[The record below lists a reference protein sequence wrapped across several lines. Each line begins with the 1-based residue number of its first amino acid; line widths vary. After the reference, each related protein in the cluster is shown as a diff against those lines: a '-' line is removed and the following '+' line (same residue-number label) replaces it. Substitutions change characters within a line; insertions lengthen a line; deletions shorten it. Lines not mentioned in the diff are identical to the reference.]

1 MDRDEEIKNE
11 FIEMAEEERNS
22 LLRDIHRLITAILP
36 IARQELENATNTFI
50 DMARQMDIPFNA
62 DRAME
67 GVIDEYTKRLIDL
80 NTELE
85 NLEISE
91 AALLKGTVIDKAQ
104 EIVPLIEP
112 SITKAKTN
120 LFNSNKN
127 NFLNASK
134 QKEDVE
140 SKIANKKIQRMYLQG
155 KLDSTWKR
163 SEKTKLAEEINSLD
177 IELNSLENQ
186 LSKLVF
192 KEEVSI
198 QKNNEKMPAM
208 PHNTKIQAG
217 QEQDGQEPNDD
228 ETR

>member
-22 LLRDIHRLITAILP
+22 LLRYIHRLITVILP
-36 IARQELENATNTFI
+36 TARQELENATSIFT

-62 DRAME
+62 NRDME
-67 GVIDEYTKRLIDL
+67 GVIDEYTKRLIAL

-91 AALLKGTVIDKAQ
+91 EVLLKGSVIDKAQ
-104 EIVPLIEP
+104 EVVPLIEP
-112 SITKAKTN
+112 SIAKAKTN

-134 QKEDVE
+134 QKENVE
-140 SKIANKKIQRMYLQG
+140 SKISNLKIQRMYLQG

-163 SEKTKLAEEINSLD
+163 SEKIKLGEEINSLD

-192 KEEVSI
+192 KEDISI
-198 QKNNEKMPAM
+198 PRNNGGMPAM
-208 PHNTKIQAG
+208 PHNTQSQAG

-228 ETR
+228 ERR